1 MNFTQQ
7 VLRDI
12 KELQQLEGRAPLPGE
27 EPVYSKATLT
37 EIETLRK
44 RIPDSILGH
53 YDRLRVRGKQG
64 VAAVR
69 NGVCGACHL
78 QLPRGSVLHMEGAHE
93 MGVCD
98 HCGAFV
104 FLAEPEVIN
113 WQATPTAKK
122 RPAKR
127 RKAVAAGSLK

>member
-7 VLRDI
+7 VLTDI
-12 KELQQLEGRAPLPGE
+12 KELQNLEGRPPLSGE
-27 EPVYSKATLT
+27 EPVYSKAAVA
-37 EIETLRK
+37 EIDSLRK
-44 RIPDSILGH
+44 RIPTSILGH
-53 YDRLRVRGKQG
+53 YDRLRLRGKQG

-78 QLPRGSVLHMEGAHE
+78 QLPRSVVLHMQGSHE

-98 HCGAFV
+98 HCGAFI
-104 FLAEPEVIN
+104 FPAEPEVIN
-113 WQATPTAKK
+113 WQEPVAAAKK

-127 RKAVAAGSLK
+127 QKATAAAAV

>member
-12 KELQQLEGRAPLPGE
+12 RELQNLEGRPPLSGE
-27 EPVYSKATLT
+27 EPVYSKATAA

-44 RIPDSILGH
+44 RIPTSILGH

-64 VAAVR
+64 VAAVS

-78 QLPRGSVLHMEGAHE
+78 QLPRGVVLHMQGAHE

-98 HCGAFV
+98 HCGAFIY
-104 FLAEPEVIN
+104 LPEPQVIN
-113 WQATPTAKK
+113 WQEPTVAKK
-122 RPAKR
+122 RAVKR
-127 RKAVAAGSLK
+127 QKATAGLLK

>member
-12 KELQQLEGRAPLPGE
+12 KELQRLEEPAQTPGE
-27 EPVYSKATLT
+27 EPARSKETVS
-37 EIETLRK
+37 EIQALRK
-44 RIPDSILGH
+44 RIPTSILGH
-53 YDRLRVRGKQG
+53 YDRLRARGKQG

-78 QLPRGSVLHMEGAHE
+78 QLPRGVVLHMQGAHE

-98 HCGAFV
+98 HCGAFIY
-104 FLAEPEVIN
+104 LPEPETIT
-113 WQATPTAKK
+113 WQELPEAKK

-127 RKAVAAGSLK
+127 QKATAGSVK